1 MSSADLFNQ
10 ARGKREEA
18 MVLLRQADELHTAA
32 TKLGG
37 TFGSTTQSFGSETWR
52 GPNATQVFHL
62 LNDCHCNLR
71 YCTGLI
77 FDDVATVRLKAH
89 QAEDAASILESDG
102 RMMARVE
109 AEAEAARQRAAVEA
123 AAAQARAAQA
133 SAQAAAQAA
142 AAVSAKP
149 SSPPTATAPAATP
162 VLTFAPIATTTT
174 TTLSTGSSS
183 GSSSSSSSSTSTSPG
198 HDDSD
203 YSGWY

>member
-1 MSSADLFNQ
+1 M
-10 ARGKREEA
+10 
-18 MVLLRQADELHTAA
+18 LLRQADVLHAAA
-32 TKLGG
+32 TNLGD
-37 TFGSTTQSFGSETWR
+37 TFGSIPQSFGSETWR
-52 GPNATQVFHL
+52 GPNATRVFHL

-142 AAVSAKP
+142 AAVSAKS

-174 TTLSTGSSS
+174 TTSSTGS
-183 GSSSSSSSSTSTSPG
+183 SSSSSSSSTSTSSG

>member
-1 MSSADLFNQ
+1 
-10 ARGKREEA
+10 
-18 MVLLRQADELHTAA
+18 MVLLRQADVLQAAA
-32 TKLGG
+32 TKLSS
-37 TFGSTTQSFGSETWR
+37 TFGSIPESFGSETWR
-52 GPNATQVFHL
+52 GPNATRVFHL

-109 AEAEAARQRAAVEA
+109 AEAEAARQRAIAEA
-123 AAAQARAAQA
+123 AAAQVRAAQA

-142 AAVSAKP
+142 AAASAK
-149 SSPPTATAPAATP
+149 SSAASAASTAVAATTP
-162 VLTFAPIATTTT
+162 ALTFAPITTTT
-174 TTLSTGSSS
+174 TTSPASS
-183 GSSSSSSSSTSTSPG
+183 SSSSSSSSTSSSSSSSSSSG